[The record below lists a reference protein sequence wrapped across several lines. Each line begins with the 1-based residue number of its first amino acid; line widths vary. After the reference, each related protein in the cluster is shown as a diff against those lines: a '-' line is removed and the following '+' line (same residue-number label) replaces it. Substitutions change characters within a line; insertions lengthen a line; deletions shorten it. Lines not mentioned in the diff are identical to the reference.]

1 MVTCDRRQHAAKQR
15 AAATMHFQNKAVGRA
30 AQDSHSAVVNA
41 VDEAGHAEASQ
52 LAEAWMQQTLTSIR
66 SLEWTMPSVQGDPS
80 GKPVS
85 EESDDTSDTSGT
97 PTSFYSLERTVT
109 SLQADPLP
117 MSDVVLQSSP
127 KTLEGPLAAFGER
140 DRQQET
146 LQKVSCSMR
155 QKHSGSHCL
164 YDRTLLCGFAKPLD
178 LNSRTLDCVY
188 CD

>member
-1 MVTCDRRQHAAKQR
+1 MVTFDRRQHAAKLR
-15 AAATMHFQNKAVGRA
+15 AAATMHFQNNAVGSA
-30 AQDSHSAVVNA
+30 AQDSHSAKINA
-41 VDEAGHAEASQ
+41 VVEAGHAEASQ

-66 SLEWTMPSVQGDPS
+66 SLEWTMPSVQGDTS

-117 MSDVVLQSSP
+117 VSEALQSSP

-140 DRQQET
+140 DRQQEA
-146 LQKVSCSMR
+146 LPKVSCSMR
-155 QKHSGSHCL
+155 HKHSGPHCF
-164 YDRTLLCGFAKPLD
+164 YVGTLLRGFAKNLD
-178 LNSRTLDCVY
+178 LNSSTLYCVY

>member
-15 AAATMHFQNKAVGRA
+15 AAATMHFQNKAVGSA
-30 AQDSHSAVVNA
+30 AQDSHSAKAKAVV
-41 VDEAGHAEASQ
+41 EAGHAEASQ
-52 LAEAWMQQTLTSIR
+52 LADAWMQQTLTSIR

-109 SLQADPLP
+109 SLQADPLQV
-117 MSDVVLQSSP
+117 SDVVLQSSP
-127 KTLEGPLAAFGER
+127 KTLEGPLAAFGEH

-146 LQKVSCSMR
+146 LQKVS
-155 QKHSGSHCL
+155 QKHSGPHCF
-164 YDRTLLCGFAKPLD
+164 YDRTLMRGFAKNLD
-178 LNSRTLDCVY
+178 LNSKTLYCVY